1 MEPIEAARR
10 QAARIYGEAVA
21 SGVDPWDPSAIVE
34 HAIGAHGLWCQAV
47 AKGDPC
53 LNGGRARLDPD
64 TMGILHERTGSAGED
79 ALLVGHELGH
89 VVMHGATA
97 PLVVT
102 HADPSR
108 SAEGGSAVEKLAD
121 YGRGERREV
130 QADLFAR
137 ELVLPRGAAR
147 DRHAGGMGV
156 AAIAARLGI
165 GRDVVAQQLLDALLL
180 PVIPAP
186 PEVAGAPVR
195 PDPSQDAAVAHRGG
209 PYLLQAGPGTGK
221 TRTLVRRI
229 ASLVDEGVDPNGI
242 LALTFSNKAAA
253 ELKDRFAQLRPEG
266 AASVWVGTF
275 HAFGLDV
282 IRRFHERLGRS
293 ASPKLVDKATAVT
306 MLEDVLPSL
315 GLVHYRD
322 LWDPVRDL
330 SDILSA
336 ISRAKDELVDHVRYA
351 ELADAMTRAADD
363 AGDDEARLRALRARE
378 EAIVYEA
385 YERLLAKEDAV
396 DFGDLVMRP
405 ALLVEREP
413 DVAQALSL
421 RHRHLLVDEYQDVNF
436 ATVRLV
442 RGLAADAGERLWVV
456 GDARQSI
463 YKFRGATSASMASF
477 RSDYPQATV
486 GALEV
491 NYRSTGEIIDT
502 FAAFA
507 DGIDAFRPFGDLA
520 LEPDRGRSERRPALH
535 EAGTPDD
542 EVALVAASVAQARA
556 AGVACGDQA
565 IICTT
570 NDRVAEF
577 ADGLAA
583 RGLPVLHLGPLF
595 ERPEVKD
602 LLCLLALFHDPRAAT
617 LVRVAA
623 MPEFRMD
630 LDDVALVAAH
640 LGSAPGRPLDWLATA
655 EDIPGLG
662 SAAVASLRRLRE
674 ACQGFDERASSWHV
688 ASALVL
694 DRLGIGRRIA
704 ASGDLRDRTAGIA
717 VWQFLNFLR
726 SLPVEGHLPTAAA
739 LRRIRRL
746 VVLGEDRS
754 LRQVPDAALGLDAV
768 RVMTVHASK
777 GLEFRVVHAPGMI
790 KTGMPR
796 KATPPACPPPNGMI
810 EGTAGLT
817 GLQACMDGQDEQ
829 EACLFFVLLSRA
841 RDDLRLYRSTLLAG
855 GKKERNPSDYLGMIS
870 RTLGPAPTLVRLP
883 APPASPASRPVEVAW
898 TPPLVMDPQH
908 LDSYAK
914 CGRRFLYTY
923 VLGLGGGRDETPYMR
938 MHGAV
943 AAMIRWLDDNF
954 DCGRAVPDGFH
965 AAFEAAWAT
974 HGPADHGHAG
984 AYRAMA
990 EGMLRFLLE
999 LRDEEGRLPP
1009 AALRLDVDGDGV
1021 LSWVSDVVRGPGG
1034 GLVVRRVASRRAPST
1049 PGKEVDFVVL
1059 DAAVE
1064 AAFDGP
1070 VTIEAVHLSDRNH
1083 QVVAVPADKRAELR
1097 ATLRALISG
1106 MRAGHF
1112 PPNPGFRCPRCPH
1125 VFACP
1130 GLPDGGVTM
1139 RRPLARGR

>member
-10 QAARIYGEAVA
+10 QAARIHAEAVA
-21 SGVDPWDPSAIVE
+21 AGADPWDPSAIVA

-47 AKGDPC
+47 AAGDLC
-53 LNGGRARLDPD
+53 LNGGQARLDPG
-64 TMGILHERTGSAGED
+64 TMGVLHERTGSPGGD

-89 VVMHGATA
+89 VVMHGATT
-97 PLVVT
+97 PLIVT
-102 HADPSR
+102 HTDPSR
-108 SAEGGSAVEKLAD
+108 SAEGGSAVERLAD

-137 ELVLPRGAAR
+137 ELVLPRSFAR
-147 DRHAGGMGV
+147 DRHVAGMGV

-165 GRDVVAQQLLDALLL
+165 GEDVVAQQLLDALLL
-180 PVIPAP
+180 PEIPDAP
-186 PEVAGAPVR
+186 QAVPGAAR
-195 PDPSQDAAVAHRGG
+195 RDPSQDAAVAHRGG

-229 ASLVDEGVDPNGI
+229 ASLVDDGVDPNGI

-253 ELKDRFAQLRPEG
+253 ELKERFAQSRPAA

-282 IRRFHERLGRS
+282 VRRFHERLGKS

-306 MLEDVLPSL
+306 MLEDVLPTL
-315 GLVHYRD
+315 GLTHYRD

-351 ELADAMTRAADD
+351 ELAEAMAREAN
-363 AGDDEARLRALRARE
+363 DDETRLRALRARE
-378 EAIVYEA
+378 EAMVYEA
-385 YERLLAKEDAV
+385 YERLLAREDAV

-405 ALLVEREP
+405 ALLMEREP
-413 DVAQALSL
+413 DVARALSL

-477 RSDYPQATV
+477 RSDYPQASV

-502 FAAFA
+502 FVAFA
-507 DGIDAFRPFGDLA
+507 GGIDAFRPFGDLA
-520 LEPDRGRSERRPALH
+520 LDPDRGRSGRRPALH
-535 EAGTPDD
+535 EAGTPED
-542 EVALVAASVAQARA
+542 EIALVAASVAEARA
-556 AGVACGDQA
+556 SGVAYRDQA
-565 IICTT
+565 IICAT
-570 NDRVAEF
+570 NDRLAEC

-623 MPEFRMD
+623 MPEFRMG
-630 LDDVALVAAH
+630 LDDVALVVEH
-640 LGSAPGRPLDWLATA
+640 LARTPGPPLGWLASA
-655 EDIPGLG
+655 EAVPGLG
-662 SAAVASLRRLRE
+662 GEAVASLRRLRE
-674 ACQGFDERASSWHV
+674 VCDGFDERAGPWHV
-688 ASALVL
+688 ASTLVL
-694 DRLGIGRRIA
+694 DRLGIARRIS
-704 ASGDLRDRTAGIA
+704 ASGDLQERTAGIA
-717 VWQFLNFLR
+717 TWQFLNFLR
-726 SLPVEGHLPTAAA
+726 TLPIEGHRPTAAA

-746 VVLGEDRS
+746 IVLGEDRS
-754 LRQVPDAALGLDAV
+754 LRQMPDAALGLDAV

-777 GLEFRVVHAPGMI
+777 GLEFRIVHAPGMI
-790 KTGMPR
+790 KTGIPR
-796 KATPPACPPPNGMI
+796 KATPPACPPPDGLI
-810 EGTAGLT
+810 EGTPGLT
-817 GLQACMDGQDEQ
+817 GLRACMDGQDEQ

-841 RDDLRLYRSTLLAG
+841 RDDLRLYRSTLMAG
-855 GKKERNPSDYLGMIS
+855 GKRRNPSDYLALIS
-870 RTLGPAPTLVRLP
+870 STLGPAPPLARLP
-883 APPASPASRPVEVAW
+883 APPPPAPLPPVAVDW
-898 TPPLVMDPQH
+898 IPPLVMDPQH
-908 LDSYAK
+908 VDSYAK

-938 MHGAV
+938 MHAAVGAMV
-943 AAMIRWLDDNF
+943 RWLDDHF
-954 DCGRAVPDGFH
+954 DTRRAVPEGFQ
-965 AAFEAAWAT
+965 AAFEVAWTT
-974 HGPADHGHAG
+974 HGPADHGDAK

-990 EGMLRFLLE
+990 EDMLGFLLA
-999 LRDEEGRLPP
+999 LREEEGRLAP
-1009 AALRLDVDGDGV
+1009 ASVRFDADGDGI
-1021 LSWVSDVVRGPGG
+1021 LSRVHDVVRGPGG
-1034 GLVVRRVASRRAPST
+1034 ELVVRRVATRRAPST
-1049 PGKEVDFVVL
+1049 PGREIDFVVL

-1070 VTIEAVHLSDRNH
+1070 VIIEAVHLSDRSH
-1083 QVVAVPADKRAELR
+1083 QVVVVPVDKRAGLR
-1097 ATLRALISG
+1097 ATLRAHVSG
-1106 MRAGHF
+1106 MRAGDF
-1112 PPNPGFRCPRCPH
+1112 APRPGFRCPRCPH
-1125 VFACP
+1125 LFACP
-1130 GLPDGGVTM
+1130 GLPDGGVTA
-1139 RRPLARGR
+1139 RRPLARDR